1 MLEAVTFANLT
12 AVNRTE
18 NQTLELMETKD
29 FNIFCC
35 LLSDV
40 YRLAFGE
47 DLNKL
52 PHGKAQYLSW
62 LIFEATGCNL
72 SYKTLSH
79 YVQAVLTKTPKGIN
93 PTSSTLSIL
102 ASFVFSGGQPVE
114 IGKGPFLAWFQY
126 RSRKLVQ
133 EQKLAMAG

>member
-1 MLEAVTFANLT
+1 
-12 AVNRTE
+12 
-18 NQTLELMETKD
+18 METKD
-29 FNIFCC
+29 FTIFCA

-62 LIFEATGCNL
+62 LIFEATGASL

-79 YVQAVLTKTPKGIN
+79 FVQAVLLNKPKSIN
-93 PTSSTLSIL
+93 PTPATLSIL
-102 ASFVFSGGQPVE
+102 ASFVFSGGLPVD
-114 IGKGPFLAWFQY
+114 GAPGNPFAWFQY
-126 RSRKLVQ
+126 RSRVLMQ
-133 EQKLAMAG
+133 EQNWALAG